1 MTTSRATSPITTGGF
16 PSVRPAASQPLD
28 AGLDT
33 LRQGRDASGATPMTR
48 ASVEENRARIVAG
61 HRLCSAGPEVAKVEE
76 LAVAANADC
85 AAVPVRVYTPDAEVA
100 ATLVYLHGGGWF
112 TGDLDYADELC
123 RFLAQDAG
131 LRVVSVDYRLAP
143 EHPYPLP
150 LNDAEAALAWAAA
163 EFPDVPLG
171 ISGDSAGGNLAAATL
186 LRARDGGPAVAFQVL
201 VYPVTDS
208 DFDRDSYRACE
219 HGFPLGRADLEHC
232 FAHYAPDPAVRV
244 GVEVSPVRADLS
256 GMPPALVVVAGH
268 DPLHDEGVA
277 HAARLQDAGVPVTLV
292 DHPTL
297 CHGFLRFTGASP
309 ASTAARDDLVG
320 LVARLAR
327 GDATAADRELDDYHC
342 SDLSLTRRRFLE
354 GDTR

>member
-1 MTTSRATSPITTGGF
+1 VSTSRATPPAAAAGSVDAFPGF
-16 PSVRPAASQPLD
+16 HAAASQPLD
-28 AGLDT
+28 PGLDA
-33 LRQGRDASGATPMTR
+33 LRQGRDASGASPMTQ
-48 ASVEENRARIVAG
+48 ASVAENRERIVAG
-61 HRLCSAGPEVAKVEE
+61 HRLCSAGPEIAKVEE
-76 LAVAANADC
+76 LSVPAEGDRP
-85 AAVPVRVYTPDAEVA
+85 AVPVRVYTPGEDVA

-112 TGDLDYADELC
+112 TGDLDYPDELC
-123 RFLAQDAG
+123 RFLARDAG

-150 LNDAEAALAWAAA
+150 LDDAEAALVWAAA

-186 LRARDGGPAVAFQVL
+186 LRARGGGPDVAFQML

-232 FAHYAPDPAVRV
+232 FAHYAPDPAVRA
-244 GVEVSPVRADLS
+244 GVEVSPVRADLT

-277 HAARLQDAGVPVTLV
+277 HAARLREAGVPVTLM

-309 ASTAARDDLVG
+309 ASAAARDELVG

-327 GDATAADRELDDYHC
+327 GANVDQIAD
-342 SDLSLTRRRFLE
+342 
-354 GDTR
+354 